1 MDGPL
6 HSLSQTKR
14 PLYAECCG
22 TFSQVTGMTIDFV
35 PPFPHRFPRPP
46 PAWQRLWIGRK
57 NFVAMWEASAFEL
70 EFSSSKI
77 LNRETFLCNSPD
89 SVRFAFNQHN
99 ASFERKAPQMRHAL
113 APLIG
118 DGLFISDGPL
128 WKARRKMVAP
138 IIHTTRLSQFAPVMV
153 ETIVETRDRWASL
166 ASPRIDALSEMANL
180 TAEIIARTIFG
191 RELGRAYTEEVVNGF
206 SDYQK
211 TIGQLDL
218 ISLLGLPEWLPRF
231 HGPAVRRA
239 QRRIH
244 TVLDGIVQ
252 NIKARRATGESSL
265 IAQLLDAKDAETGE
279 ALSDEA
285 IRNEAAVLFMAGHE
299 TTANTLA
306 WVWYL
311 LSQAPDVESR
321 LHAEIDSALGGRRP
335 GLADVAR
342 LPFTQAVVEETLRLY
357 PPVPILPREALQEE
371 TYNGRRIPKGSL
383 IFVVPWLLHRH
394 RKLWDKPDHFI
405 PDRFMPDRAGAIS
418 KFAYI
423 PFSIGPRVCAG
434 MSFGLTEAI
443 LSLATLAQ
451 QFRLR
456 MPMGSKVDPVCR
468 LTLRPDG
475 GLPMT
480 LEPRTANAPLSAGT
494 EAPAAACPYHQAT

>member
-1 MDGPL
+1 
-6 HSLSQTKR
+6 
-14 PLYAECCG
+14 
-22 TFSQVTGMTIDFV
+22 MTVAFV
-35 PPFPHRFPRPP
+35 PPYPHRFPKSP
-46 PAWQRLWIGRK
+46 PAWQRLWVARK
-57 NFVAMWEASAFEL
+57 NFVAMWEASAFEVN
-70 EFSSSKI
+70 FSSWRV
-77 LNRETFLCNSPD
+77 LNRQTFLCNSPD

-113 APLIG
+113 EPLIG
-118 DGLFISDGPL
+118 DSLFISDGQR
-128 WKARRKMVAP
+128 WRERRKIVAP
-138 IIHTTRLSQFAPVMV
+138 IVHASRLSQFAPVMV
-153 ETIVETRDRWASL
+153 ETIVEMRSRWASQ
-166 ASPRIDALSEMANL
+166 ASPQIDALSEMAHL

-191 RELGRAYTEEVVNGF
+191 RELGRAHTGEVVAGF

-218 ISLLGLPEWLPRF
+218 ISLMGLPDWLPRL
-231 HGPAVRRA
+231 HGPSVRRA
-239 QRRIH
+239 RRRIH
-244 TVLDGIVQ
+244 TVLDNIVQ
-252 NIKARRATGESSL
+252 HIKARRHEGEGSV

-306 WVWYL
+306 WAWYL
-311 LSQAPDVESR
+311 LSQAPDVEAR
-321 LHAEIDSALGGRRP
+321 MHAEIDSVLGGQRP

-342 LPFTQAVVEETLRLY
+342 LPFTKAVIEETLRLY
-357 PPVPILPREALQEE
+357 PPVPILPREAIQDEV
-371 TYNGRRIPKGSL
+371 YNGRRIPKGSL

-394 RKLWDKPDHFI
+394 KRLWEDPDHFI
-405 PDRFMPDRAGAIS
+405 PDRFMPDRAGSIS
-418 KFAYI
+418 KFAYV

-434 MSFGLTEAI
+434 MAFGLTEAV

-468 LTLRPDG
+468 LTLRPEG

-480 LEPRTANAPLSAGT
+480 LEPRVAAPPLSAA
-494 EAPAAACPYHQAT
+494 EAPVTAGCPYHQAK